1 MEITKTLNGK
11 DLTVALK
18 GSLDT
23 GTSPE
28 LRQVLDESMDSIDTL
43 IIDCADLEYMS
54 SAGLRVLLTAHMTMS
69 TKGEMKLLH
78 VNEEVMDTLK
88 ITGMAD
94 VLNVVKD

>member
-1 MEITKTLNGK
+1 MDWNMI
-11 DLTVALK
+11 LK
-18 GSLDT
+18 
-23 GTSPE
+23 
-28 LRQVLDESMDSIDTL
+28 
-43 IIDCADLEYMS
+43 MS
-54 SAGLRVLLTAHMTMS
+54 VSVLLPAHMTMG

>member
-1 MEITKTLNGK
+1 MS
-11 DLTVALK
+11 K
-18 GSLDT
+18 GRRWKMKEWT
-23 GTSPE
+23 AKAKA
-28 LRQVLDESMDSIDTL
+28 DSIDTL

-54 SAGLRVLLTAHMTMS
+54 SAGLRVLRTAHMTMS